1 MARSYDRVCM
11 EIKSI
16 KQLEDALQYYV
27 IDAEVCLE
35 RHYTFNQVVIA
46 LKKEIQTIKIDVF
59 TDNNI
64 IRDINLIQQLTINL

>member
-1 MARSYDRVCM
+1 M

-35 RHYTFNQVVIA
+35 RHYTFNQIVIA
-46 LKKEIQTIKIDVF
+46 LKKEIQTIEIDVF

-64 IRDINLIQQLTINL
+64 IRDINLIQQLTIN

>member
-1 MARSYDRVCM
+1 M

-16 KQLEDALQYYV
+16 KQLEDALQYYI

-46 LKKEIQTIKIDVF
+46 LKKEIQTIEINVF

-64 IRDINLIQQLTINL
+64 IRDINLIQQLTINI

>member
-1 MARSYDRVCM
+1 M

-16 KQLEDALQYYV
+16 KQLEDTLQYYV

-35 RHYTFNQVVIA
+35 RHYTFNQVVMS
-46 LKKEIQTIKIDVF
+46 LQQELQSIDINVF

-64 IRDINLIQQLTINL
+64 IRDINLIQQLTIN

>member
-1 MARSYDRVCM
+1 M
-11 EIKSI
+11 EITTI

-46 LKKEIQTIKIDVF
+46 LKKEIQTIEIDVF

-64 IRDINLIQQLTINL
+64 IRDINLIQQLTINI